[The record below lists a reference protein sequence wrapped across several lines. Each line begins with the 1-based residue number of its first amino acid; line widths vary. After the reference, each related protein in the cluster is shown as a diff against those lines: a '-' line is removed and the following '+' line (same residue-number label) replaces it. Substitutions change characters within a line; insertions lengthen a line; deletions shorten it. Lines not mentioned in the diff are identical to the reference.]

1 MRRSSFE
8 TLLYGYLP
16 LVRYILDHQAA
27 VEWSELRGQEV
38 RFFPLSL
45 RMSEHH
51 STLEQKYNN
60 AKELGSSIYKSQ
72 SNLVCY
78 YWVLGQ
84 ISRRTSELL
93 KRFVIL

>member
-45 RMSEHH
+45 RMSEMRCRLKK
-51 STLEQKYNN
+51 SERRRDGG
-60 AKELGSSIYKSQ
+60 ELARASVKIALDTWRALAPPWG
-72 SNLVCY
+72 
-78 YWVLGQ
+78 LG
-84 ISRRTSELL
+84 T
-93 KRFVIL
+93 

>member
-45 RMSEHH
+45 RM
-51 STLEQKYNN
+51 LEMR
-60 AKELGSSIYKSQ
+60 
-72 SNLVCY
+72 C
-78 YWVLGQ
+78 
-84 ISRRTSELL
+84 RL
-93 KRFVIL
+93 KKARGGEMAAS